1 MEDKINEQSITQ
13 KQDLLKKEIIDNK
26 YDKDAFLDY
35 CLARKENGDDLE
47 SWTYDELVEIVSSFK
62 KSLNLNEEPSPSIPE
77 KAKIVKKEEINVNLE
92 KIKIYV
98 TNFFNF

>member
-1 MEDKINEQSITQ
+1 MEDKVNEYSITQ
-13 KQDLLKKEIIDNK
+13 KQDLLKKEIIDDK

-62 KSLNLNEEPSPSIPE
+62 KSLNLNEELTE
-77 KAKIVKKEEINVNLE
+77 KVKVIKKEEINVNLE

-98 TNFFNF
+98 